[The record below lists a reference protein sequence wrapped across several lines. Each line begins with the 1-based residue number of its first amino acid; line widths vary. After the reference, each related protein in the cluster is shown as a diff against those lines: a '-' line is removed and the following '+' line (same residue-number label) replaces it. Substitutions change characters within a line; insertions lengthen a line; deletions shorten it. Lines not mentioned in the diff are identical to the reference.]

1 MHGNRIGIE
10 RVVCTAG
17 GIAPYPNEPPEN
29 NIPRYGRCA
38 GCGRVTFNFYGLRN
52 IARLAYRNREI
63 VTATPLHKFGWS
75 DTSFSRRKRDIRSR
89 RLAQH
94 AKLIMNPAGYSG
106 ASREE
111 EQWQGQQIARLHE
124 YRPEQ
129 PK

>member
-1 MHGNRIGIE
+1 MHGNRIWIE

-17 GIAPYPNEPPEN
+17 GIDRYPNDASEN
-29 NIPRYGRCA
+29 NITRHGRRA

-52 IARLAYRNREI
+52 IARLAHRNRKT
-63 VTATPLHKFGWS
+63 VTTTNLHKFRGG
-75 DTSFSRRKRDIRSR
+75 DTFFSRRKHDIRSR

-111 EQWQGQQIARLHE
+111 EQ
-124 YRPEQ
+124 
-129 PK
+129 